1 MEKGAVVALTGACQR
16 RISAWAHS
24 RPMTTTT
31 RRERQLAEIEAE
43 ADRGDVVRALDLA
56 REHLVEFPGDA
67 DVREL
72 AALLV
77 ANDNR

>member
-1 MEKGAVVALTGACQR
+1 
-16 RISAWAHS
+16 
-24 RPMTTTT
+24 MTSST
-31 RRERQLAEIEAE
+31 RRRRQLAEIEAE
-43 ADRGDVVRALDLA
+43 AERGNVVRALDLA
-56 REHLVEFPGDA
+56 REHLVEFPADR

>member
-1 MEKGAVVALTGACQR
+1 MTAAGR
-16 RISAWAHS
+16 R
-24 RPMTTTT
+24 R
-31 RRERQLAEIEAE
+31 RQLAEIAAE
-43 ADRGDVVRALDLA
+43 ADGGDVLRALDLA
-56 REHLVEFPGDA
+56 REHLVEFPGDR

>member
-1 MEKGAVVALTGACQR
+1 
-16 RISAWAHS
+16 
-24 RPMTTTT
+24 MTTTT
-31 RRERQLAEIEAE
+31 RRKRQLAEIEAE
-43 ADRGDVVRALDLA
+43 AARGDVVRALDLA
-56 REHLVEFPGDA
+56 REHLVEFPADA